1 MTPTVRVAIA
11 AGLLYFAAHGL
22 PTATLETG
30 TIELQ
35 KPSAEMIKSVA
46 DVDRI
51 MRSASHFDRLLWS
64 EVWTKVGKIVNSET
78 DTTIVFSEIV
88 FSDTRSLRQLSV
100 ISLGIAWKRL
110 ADIKKDKYEGL
121 GEATERVFVEAIGLD
136 VKPVTPELR
145 KKFVETCTA
154 LAWCGAGR
162 G

>member
-22 PTATLETG
+22 PTATLETA

-35 KPSAEMIKSVA
+35 KPSAEMIKATA

-64 EVWTKVGKIVNSET
+64 EVWVKVARIINSET
-78 DTTIVFSEIV
+78 DTEVVFT
-88 FSDTRSLRQLSV
+88 DTRSLRQFNL
-100 ISLGIAWKRL
+100 IAFQIAWKRL
-110 ADIKKDKYEGL
+110 GDNKKDKYAGL
-121 GEATERVFVEAIGLD
+121 GEATERVFAEAIGLD
-136 VKPVTPELR
+136 VRPVTPELR

>member
-1 MTPTVRVAIA
+1 
-11 AGLLYFAAHGL
+11 
-22 PTATLETG
+22 
-30 TIELQ
+30 
-35 KPSAEMIKSVA
+35 MIKAVA

-51 MRSASHFDRLLWS
+51 MRGASHFDRLLWS

-78 DTTIVFSEIV
+78 DTEIV

-145 KKFVETCTA
+145 KKFVDTCTA

>member
-11 AGLLYFAAHGL
+11 AGLMYFAVHGL
-22 PTATLETG
+22 PTATLDTA
-30 TIELQ
+30 TIELE

-64 EVWTKVGKIVNSET
+64 EVWVKVARIINSET
-78 DTTIVFSEIV
+78 DTEVVFT
-88 FSDTRSLRQLSV
+88 DTRSLRQFNL
-100 ISLGIAWKRL
+100 IAFQIAWKRL
-110 ADIKKDKYEGL
+110 GDNKKDKYLGL
-121 GEATERVFVEAIGLD
+121 GEATERVFAEAIGLD

-145 KKFVETCTA
+145 AKFVETCTA

>member
-11 AGLLYFAAHGL
+11 AGLMYFAVHGL
-22 PTATLETG
+22 PTATLDTA
-30 TIELQ
+30 TIELE

-64 EVWTKVGKIVNSET
+64 EVWVKVARIINSET
-78 DTTIVFSEIV
+78 DTEVVFT
-88 FSDTRSLRQLSV
+88 DTRSLRPFNLIAFQ
-100 ISLGIAWKRL
+100 IAWKRL
-110 ADIKKDKYEGL
+110 GDNKKDKYLGL
-121 GEATERVFVEAIGLD
+121 GEATERVFAEAIGLD
-136 VKPVTPELR
+136 VRPVTPELR
-145 KKFVETCTA
+145 AKFVETCNA

>member
-11 AGLLYFAAHGL
+11 AGLMYFAVHGL
-22 PTATLETG
+22 PTATVETG

-35 KPSAEMIKSVA
+35 KPSAEMLQATA

-64 EVWTKVGKIVNSET
+64 EVWVKVARIINSET
-78 DTTIVFSEIV
+78 DTEI
-88 FSDTRSLRQLSV
+88 FTDTRSLRQFNL
-100 ISLGIAWKRL
+100 IAFQIAWKRL
-110 ADIKKDKYEGL
+110 GDNKKDKYLGL
-121 GEATERVFVEAIGLD
+121 GEATERVFAEAIGLD
-136 VKPVTPELR
+136 VRPVTPELR
-145 KKFVETCTA
+145 KKFVETCNA

>member
-11 AGLLYFAAHGL
+11 AGLLYFAVHGL
-22 PTATLETG
+22 PTATLGTA

-35 KPSAEMIKSVA
+35 KPSAEMLKSVA

-78 DTTIVFSEIV
+78 ETEIV

-121 GEATERVFVEAIGLD
+121 GEATEKVFVEAIGLD
-136 VKPVTPELR
+136 VRPVTPELR

>member
-22 PTATLETG
+22 PTATLETA
-30 TIELQ
+30 TIELE

-78 DTTIVFSEIV
+78 DTTIVFS
-88 FSDTRSLRQLSV
+88 DTRSLRQLSV

-136 VKPVTPELR
+136 IKPVTPELR
-145 KKFVETCTA
+145 KKFVETCNA

>member
-11 AGLLYFAAHGL
+11 AGLIYFAAHGL
-22 PTATLETG
+22 PTATLDTA

-35 KPSAEMIKSVA
+35 KPSAEMLKATA

-78 DTTIVFSEIV
+78 ETEIV

-136 VKPVTPELR
+136 VRPVTAELR
-145 KKFVETCTA
+145 AKFVETCNA

>member
-22 PTATLETG
+22 PTATVETG

-35 KPSAEMIKSVA
+35 KPSAEMIKAVA

-64 EVWTKVGKIVNSET
+64 EVWVKVGKIVNSET
-78 DTTIVFSEIV
+78 ESEIELI

-136 VKPVTPELR
+136 IKPVTPELR
-145 KKFVETCTA
+145 KKFVDTCTA

>member
-1 MTPTVRVAIA
+1 MTPPVRVAIA
-11 AGLLYFAAHGL
+11 AGLLYFAVHGL
-22 PTATLETG
+22 PTATVETA

-35 KPSAEMIKSVA
+35 KPSAEMIKAVA

-64 EVWTKVGKIVNSET
+64 EVWVKVARIINSET
-78 DTTIVFSEIV
+78 DTEVVFT
-88 FSDTRSLRQLSV
+88 DTRSLRQFNL
-100 ISLGIAWKRL
+100 IAFQIAWKRL
-110 ADIKKDKYEGL
+110 GDNKKDKYTGL
-121 GEATERVFVEAIGLD
+121 GEATERVFAEAIGLD

-145 KKFVETCTA
+145 KKFVETCNA

>member
-1 MTPTVRVAIA
+1 MTATVRVAIA
-11 AGLLYFAAHGL
+11 AGLMYFAVHGL
-22 PTATLETG
+22 PTATLETA
-30 TIELQ
+30 TIEIQ
-35 KPSAEMIKSVA
+35 KPSAEMIKAVA

-51 MRSASHFDRLLWS
+51 MRGASHFDRLLWS

-78 DTTIVFSEIV
+78 DTEIV

-136 VKPVTPELR
+136 VRPVTPELR
-145 KKFVETCTA
+145 AKFVETCNA

>member
-11 AGLLYFAAHGL
+11 AGLIYFAVHGL
-22 PTATLETG
+22 PTATLETA
-30 TIELQ
+30 TIEIQ
-35 KPSAEMIKSVA
+35 KPSAEMIKAVA

-51 MRSASHFDRLLWS
+51 MRGASHFDRLLWS
-64 EVWTKVGKIVNSET
+64 EVWTKVGKIVSSET
-78 DTTIVFSEIV
+78 DTTIV

-136 VKPVTPELR
+136 IKPVTPELR
-145 KKFVETCTA
+145 KKFVDTCTA

>member
-1 MTPTVRVAIA
+1 
-11 AGLLYFAAHGL
+11 
-22 PTATLETG
+22 
-30 TIELQ
+30 
-35 KPSAEMIKSVA
+35 
-46 DVDRI
+46 

-64 EVWTKVGKIVNSET
+64 EVWTKVGKIVNSESET
-78 DTTIVFSEIV
+78 EIV

-110 ADIKKDKYEGL
+110 ADIKKDKYKGL
-121 GEATERVFVEAIGLD
+121 GEATEKVFVEAIGLD
-136 VKPVTPELR
+136 VRPVTPELR

>member
-11 AGLLYFAAHGL
+11 AGLIYFAVYGL
-22 PTATLETG
+22 PTATVGTA

-35 KPSAEMIKSVA
+35 KPSAEMLQATA

-64 EVWTKVGKIVNSET
+64 EVWVKVARIINSET
-78 DTTIVFSEIV
+78 DTEVVFT
-88 FSDTRSLRQLSV
+88 DTRSLRQFNL
-100 ISLGIAWKRL
+100 IAFQIAWKRL
-110 ADIKKDKYEGL
+110 GDNKKDKYLGL
-121 GEATERVFVEAIGLD
+121 GEATERVFAEAIGLD

-145 KKFVETCTA
+145 AKFVETCTA

>member
-11 AGLLYFAAHGL
+11 AGLLYFAVHGL
-22 PTATLETG
+22 PTATLGTA

-35 KPSAEMIKSVA
+35 KPSAEMLKSVA

-78 DTTIVFSEIV
+78 ETEIV

-121 GEATERVFVEAIGLD
+121 GEATERVLIEAIGLD
-136 VKPVTPELR
+136 VRPVTAELR
-145 KKFVETCTA
+145 AKFVETCNA

>member
-11 AGLLYFAAHGL
+11 AGLIYFAVHGL
-22 PTATLETG
+22 PTATLETA
-30 TIELQ
+30 TIEIQ
-35 KPSAEMIKSVA
+35 KPSAEMIKAVA

-51 MRSASHFDRLLWS
+51 MRGASHFDRLLWS

-78 DTTIVFSEIV
+78 DTEIV

-145 KKFVETCTA
+145 KKFVDTCTA

>member
-11 AGLLYFAAHGL
+11 AGLMYFAVHGL
-22 PTATLETG
+22 PTATLETA
-30 TIELQ
+30 TIEIQ
-35 KPSAEMIKSVA
+35 KPSAEMIKAVA

-51 MRSASHFDRLLWS
+51 MRGASHFDRLLWS

-78 DTTIVFSEIV
+78 DTEIV

-136 VKPVTPELR
+136 VRPVTPELR
-145 KKFVETCTA
+145 AKFVETCNA

>member
-11 AGLLYFAAHGL
+11 AGLIYFAVHGL
-22 PTATLETG
+22 PTATLETA
-30 TIELQ
+30 TIEIQ
-35 KPSAEMIKSVA
+35 KPSAEMIKAVA

-51 MRSASHFDRLLWS
+51 MRGASHFDRLLWS

-78 DTTIVFSEIV
+78 DTEIV

-121 GEATERVFVEAIGLD
+121 GEATERVFAEAIGLD

>member
-11 AGLLYFAAHGL
+11 GALIYFAVHGL
-22 PTATLETG
+22 PTATLETA

-35 KPSAEMIKSVA
+35 KPSAEMLKAVA

-51 MRSASHFDRLLWS
+51 MRGASHFDRLLWS

-78 DTTIVFSEIV
+78 DTEIV

-136 VKPVTPELR
+136 VKPVTQELR

>member
-11 AGLLYFAAHGL
+11 AGLIYLAVHGL

-35 KPSAEMIKSVA
+35 KPSAEMIKAVA

-64 EVWTKVGKIVNSET
+64 EVWVKVGKIVNSET
-78 DTTIVFSEIV
+78 ESEIELI

-145 KKFVETCTA
+145 KKFVDTCTA

>member
-11 AGLLYFAAHGL
+11 AGLIYFAVHGL
-22 PTATLETG
+22 PTATLETA
-30 TIELQ
+30 TIEIQ
-35 KPSAEMIKSVA
+35 KPSAEMIKAVA

-51 MRSASHFDRLLWS
+51 MRGASHFDRLLWS

-78 DTTIVFSEIV
+78 DTEIV

-110 ADIKKDKYEGL
+110 ADIKKDKYTGL
-121 GEATERVFVEAIGLD
+121 GEATEKVFAEAIGLD

-145 KKFVETCTA
+145 AKFVETCTA

>member
-22 PTATLETG
+22 PVATVETG

-35 KPSAEMIKSVA
+35 KPSAEMIKAVA

-64 EVWTKVGKIVNSET
+64 EVWVKVGKIVNSET
-78 DTTIVFSEIV
+78 ESAIELI

-110 ADIKKDKYEGL
+110 ADIKKDKYTGL
-121 GEATERVFVEAIGLD
+121 GEATERVFAEAIGLD
-136 VKPVTPELR
+136 IKPVTPELR
-145 KKFVETCTA
+145 KKFVETCNA

>member
-22 PTATLETG
+22 PTATLETA

-35 KPSAEMIKSVA
+35 KPSAEMIKAVA

-78 DTTIVFSEIV
+78 DTEIV

-110 ADIKKDKYEGL
+110 ADNKKDKYNGL
-121 GEATERVFVEAIGLD
+121 GEATERVFAEAIGLD
-136 VKPVTPELR
+136 IKPVTPELR